1 MDFMDLSKAFSMLN
15 HSLLLAKLNI
25 YGFSLISTTFIHNYL
40 NNKISALEDIYSG
53 VSQDSVL
60 GPLLSNISIN
70 DIFSFLTT
78 YDIFTY
84 ADHYTLY
91 IFIEE
96 ISTKFKNTWK
106 NILKCEITGSMTIKC
121 EFMGFGKTI
130 ENEVFGYHEIRHNET
145 TTKKLLGITID
156 KHLNFNECMLQCW
169 QKV

>member
-25 YGFSLISTTFIHNYL
+25 YVFSLISTTFIHSYL

-78 YDIFTY
+78 YDIFT
-84 ADHYTLY
+84 TLIIILY
-91 IFIEE
+91 IY
-96 ISTKFKNTWK
+96 
-106 NILKCEITGSMTIKC
+106 L
-121 EFMGFGKTI
+121 
-130 ENEVFGYHEIRHNET
+130 
-145 TTKKLLGITID
+145 
-156 KHLNFNECMLQCW
+156 
-169 QKV
+169 